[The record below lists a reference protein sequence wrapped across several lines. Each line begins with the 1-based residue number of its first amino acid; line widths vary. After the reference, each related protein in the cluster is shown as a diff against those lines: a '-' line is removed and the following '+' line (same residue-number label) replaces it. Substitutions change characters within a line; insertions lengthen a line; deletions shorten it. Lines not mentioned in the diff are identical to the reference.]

1 MKKIITVLAFCM
13 ILQNSYAFQT
23 ESNHSYIKN
32 ANLINDFEVNFAGY
46 GDVKAFQFNFDGDK
60 FNKMNADVSV
70 DISIENKT
78 DDVNTY
84 GLKTSLNFNS
94 DFNKEQNF
102 GIFYKDFW
110 GRIEL
115 GNMLSAAEQSR
126 IGGNS
131 IGIGSSSVFNND
143 FTRFFLNSVNDANLS
158 AYNTLLG
165 SIGSIV
171 VREGT
176 LSSQSFGYINA
187 AFDLDEIDKS
197 TYAPKINYFSP
208 EYKGFQFFASYSPD
222 NKVRREDIGMGS
234 TATPTPN
241 DIIVGDVYSYGLSY
255 INTFGNFGI
264 AASVLQEKN
273 MKGSSNKNND
283 IDIDIDSIIGGVNV
297 NYFGFTLS
305 ASAGRLK
312 RDPTEKGLTNT
323 LVSTFGEL
331 DNTYY
336 NYGATYEISN
346 VAVNYNYFTSESKDV
361 NKYTSNN
368 VAVEYKLN
376 KNASVYGEYVDF
388 KLEDLKA
395 TATQKSV
402 EGKAIFAG
410 LLISFY

>member
-84 GLKTSLNFNS
+84 GLKTSINFNS
-94 DFNKEQNF
+94 DFNREQNF

-110 GRIEL
+110 GKIEL

-143 FTRFFLNSVNDANLS
+143 FTRFFFNSLNDANL
-158 AYNTLLG
+158 ATYNTFLS
-165 SIGSIV
+165 SIGSTV

-176 LSSQSFGYINA
+176 LSSQSFGYVNG
-187 AFDLDEIDKS
+187 AFNLDEIDKS
-197 TYAPKINYFSP
+197 TYTPKINYFSP

-222 NKVRREDIGMGS
+222 NKVRQEDIGLGS
-234 TATPTPN
+234 ATAPTLK

-255 INTFGNFGI
+255 INTFGNFGV

-312 RDPTEKGLTNT
+312 RDPTKKGLANT
-323 LVSTFGEL
+323 LVSGFGKL

-346 VAVNYNYFTSESKDV
+346 VAVNYNYFTSESKDT

-402 EGKAIFAG
+402 DGKAIFAG

>member
-78 DDVNTY
+78 DEVNTY

-102 GIFYKDFW
+102 GVFYKDFW

-176 LSSQSFGYINA
+176 LSSQSFGYVNA
-187 AFDLDEIDKS
+187 EFDLDEIDKS

-222 NKVRREDIGMGS
+222 NKIRAQDINTS
-234 TATPTPN
+234 SSDPN
-241 DIIVGDVYSYGLSY
+241 IIVGDVYSYGLSY

-283 IDIDIDSIIGGVNV
+283 IDIDIDSIIGGLNV

-323 LVSTFGEL
+323 LVSTFSEL

-402 EGKAIFAG
+402 DGKAIFAG